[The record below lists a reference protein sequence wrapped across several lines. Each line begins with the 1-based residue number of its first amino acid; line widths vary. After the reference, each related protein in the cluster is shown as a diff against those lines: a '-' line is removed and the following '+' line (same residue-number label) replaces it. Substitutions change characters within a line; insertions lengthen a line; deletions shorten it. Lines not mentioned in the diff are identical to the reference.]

1 MQDSRMHHT
10 RPWAKEQSARGD
22 EVPNWHITPNLV
34 HLVYL
39 VDLVCLVFGLNET
52 NQMNQINQINQIDQT
67 DRSIAEL
74 GRLQPWV
81 F

>member
-1 MQDSRMHHT
+1 MHHA

-22 EVPNWHITPNLV
+22 EILNRHSTPNLV

-52 NQMNQINQINQIDQT
+52 NQMNQINQT